1 MRGIT
6 PQIHRA
12 CSQVLFRA
20 HGTKGNSAIEHRD
33 ERSAEET
40 ELNMSSDSEAGAKE
54 GTIEKISQK
63 IDEIEKEI
71 ALIGERYQHIDPSGD
86 QFAGHGGWSLHGTGP
101 VMEQLD
107 WFLRQYIELL
117 HDIHGDNLFNEK
129 PELVRRIR
137 MLGPDYVKCF
147 LPSDMWE
154 DTN

>member
-1 MRGIT
+1 
-6 PQIHRA
+6 
-12 CSQVLFRA
+12 
-20 HGTKGNSAIEHRD
+20 
-33 ERSAEET
+33 
-40 ELNMSSDSEAGAKE
+40 MSSDSEAGAKE

-63 IDEIEKEI
+63 MDEITKEI
-71 ALIGERYQHIDPSGD
+71 AQIGERYSD
-86 QFAGHGGWSLHGTGP
+86 QFAGHGGWSLQDNGA

-107 WFLRQYIELL
+107 WFLRKYIELL

-154 DTN
+154 D